1 MHQAGVK
8 DVPYWRLSG
17 FYFFYFGTLGII
29 VPYFGTYLAERGFT
43 ALQIGELF
51 ALLNITKIIAPF
63 IWGWIADTFGKRTR
77 IIQAACLTAFLI
89 FSGVIFAD
97 SFVWMAI
104 ITFAYSFFWNA
115 ALPQFE
121 VVTLNHLHKD
131 TNKYS
136 RIRLWG
142 SFGFIFTVISIGIA
156 AKYFPFEFLPYIGL
170 AGYAGIFFISLFVK
184 EKNGIKLQAIDRTF
198 KHLLVNKNAICFFIV
213 GLLLQASH
221 GPFYAF
227 FTIYL
232 RENGHPTDIIGELWA
247 VGVVAEI
254 VIFLLIHRMIP
265 HFGARKLMLYALAAA
280 VLRWWMTG
288 AFASSILMLAL
299 SQLLHAGT
307 FGVFHAI
314 AMKLVNSFFPGKFQ
328 GRGQALYT
336 AICMGAGVA
345 IGNYFSGLLW
355 KDIGGEYV
363 FYLAS
368 GAAVLAFIITLLF
381 LKDLPDDRQDD
392 ATIVIEEC

>member
-1 MHQAGVK
+1 MVNK
-8 DVPYWRLSG
+8 LPYWRLSG

-29 VPYFGTYLAERGFT
+29 VPYFGTYLSERGFT

-63 IWGWIADTFGKRTR
+63 IWGWIADTFGKRAR
-77 IIQAACLTAFLI
+77 IIQAACLIAFFV

-97 SFVWMAI
+97 SFIWMAV

-121 VVTLNHLHKD
+121 VITLNHLHKD

-142 SFGFIFTVISIGIA
+142 SFGFIFTVMSTGIA
-156 AKYFPFEFLPYIGL
+156 AKYFSFEFLPYIGL
-170 AGYAGIFFISLFVK
+170 AGYAGIFFISLFVS
-184 EKNGIKLQAIDRTF
+184 EKNGISTQTVGCSF
-198 KHLLVNKNAICFFIV
+198 KQFLINKNAICFFIV

-232 RENGHPTDIIGELWA
+232 RENGHPTDMIGELWA

-265 HFGARKLMLYALAAA
+265 RFGARKLMLYALAAA

-288 AFASSILMLAL
+288 AFASSMLMLVL

-314 AMKLVNSFFPGKFQ
+314 AMKLINSFFPGNFQ

-355 KDIGGEYV
+355 KDLGGEQV

-392 ATIVIEEC
+392 ASIVIEEY